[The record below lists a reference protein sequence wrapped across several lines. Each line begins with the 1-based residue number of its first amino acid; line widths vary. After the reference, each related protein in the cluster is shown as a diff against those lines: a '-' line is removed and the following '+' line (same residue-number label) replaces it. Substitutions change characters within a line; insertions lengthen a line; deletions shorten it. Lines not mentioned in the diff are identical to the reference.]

1 MTFLSSIL
9 AFLIVFG
16 IIVLVHEFGHYI
28 AARLMGVRVE
38 VFSFGFGKRIWG
50 KKVGHTDYRLSLV
63 PLGGFVRMSGEEE
76 YDPNDIKP
84 YEFPAKNRGQR
95 MFILVMGALMNL
107 FLAFI
112 IFSTINITGVEMEKY
127 KQEPP
132 VLNYIQKDSP
142 AEKAGLKPGDRIVS
156 LGGREINDWKD
167 LQLNISA
174 NPNENL
180 EVVFL
185 RDGEEK
191 TVFVDVESVSKY
203 SLGSVGVFYGFITRI
218 EQVDPNSPAEKAGF
232 KPGDLMMEIDGE
244 PITVWDVSKKI
255 GPSSGKELTFKVKRG
270 DQFLELKAIPRVVE
284 EDGEKKGIIGVGM
297 SGDNPTITIHYGL
310 WDAMVKS
317 KDDMVELTFFIFN
330 AFRKMIVGKISA
342 KHLSG
347 PIEIAQVSQRAMEQG
362 PSSLFML
369 IAFISL
375 QLGLVNLLP
384 IPVLDGGHLM
394 ILSIE
399 TIIRRDFNQ
408 NVKVILM
415 NMGLI
420 LLVGI
425 MAFVLLNDLAK
436 VLPNG
441 WSSFWPF

>member
-28 AARLMGVRVE
+28 AARLVGVRVE

-63 PLGGFVRMSGEEE
+63 PLGGFIRMAGEEE
-76 YDPNDIKP
+76 YDPDDIKP

-112 IFSTINITGVEMEKY
+112 IFTTINITGVEIEKY
-127 KQEPP
+127 KQEAP

-156 LGGREINDWKD
+156 LGGREIEDWKD
-167 LQLNISA
+167 LELNISA

-185 RDGEEK
+185 RGGERK
-191 TVFVDVESVSKY
+191 TVFVDVESVSRY
-203 SLGSVGVFYGFITRI
+203 SLGSVGVFYGFTTRI
-218 EQVDPNSPAEKAGF
+218 DDVDKDSPAEKAGF
-232 KPGDLMMEIDGE
+232 KKEDLLVEIDGE
-244 PITVWDVSKKI
+244 PVTVWDVSKRI
-255 GPSSGKELTFKVKRG
+255 GPSAGKEMNFKVKRG
-270 DQFLELKAIPRVVE
+270 DQFLELKAVPVE
-284 EDGEKKGIIGVGM
+284 IEKDGEKKGIIGVAM
-297 SGDNPTITIHYGL
+297 SGDNSTIITHYGV
-310 WDAMVKS
+310 WGGMVKA
-317 KDDMVELTFFIFN
+317 KNDMVELTFFIFN

-342 KHLSG
+342 RQLSG

-362 PSSLFML
+362 PGSLFLL

-399 TIIRRDFNQ
+399 TIIRRDFN
-408 NVKVILM
+408 NRIKIVLM
-415 NMGLI
+415 NMGFF